1 MGCMLIWGMELVPG
15 IKVSSGQLHPG
26 CMAPLPSG
34 GLKYSR
40 QYFIKFFFP
49 LTLAIYL
56 KLILSRTSGYFALAW
71 D

>member
-1 MGCMLIWGMELVPG
+1 MGCMLIWGMGLVPG
-15 IKVSSGQLHPG
+15 IKVSSGQLQPG
-26 CMAPLPSG
+26 CRAPLPSG
-34 GLKYSR
+34 GLYFR
-40 QYFIKFFFP
+40 QYFVKLCFP